1 MSSHEEYEEYLLI
14 FNLVTVYIL
23 KIIREGNCSYL
34 FQFSENLYLD
44 SSKRLNCLKLAMTQ
58 N

>member
-23 KIIREGNCSYL
+23 KIIPERNCSYL
-34 FQFSENLYLD
+34 SQFSENLCLD
-44 SSKRLNCLKLAMTQ
+44 SSKRQNCLKLVMTQ